1 MLSYGRDTD
10 DNITQLGSSST
21 AAAPLSGRRTV
32 RLSSFR
38 ACLAMRAVP
47 YRKVHTEYKDG
58 LFLLLPLHRARG
70 IIEGQIHSGWMA
82 LKSVPTYFY
91 IRSFTFYGFRLVVS
105 SSTVF
110 RAIL

>member
-1 MLSYGRDTD
+1 MGVTRMTISRNLAVHQ
-10 DNITQLGSSST
+10 QLLLPS
-21 AAAPLSGRRTV
+21 LCRRAV

-105 SSTVF
+105 SSTIY